1 MIAKLLYV
9 ENTLCWPTLNLCMIQ
24 EYELSILL
32 RLAFLLGFLAVQTI
46 FLLKECVEVNN
57 SICMQILHIPII
69 LPIDILNVW
78 KILSNTTF
86 HLWSFFIQD
95 QHHKKDALILT
106 SKLKKCISSLKVH
119 VYKMIYPDLLH
130 NVLRV
135 KSIWNTFKK
144 RRAFLNKTWHHLTQV
159 VYLQKIL

>member
-1 MIAKLLYV
+1 MNCPFYLDLH
-9 ENTLCWPTLNLCMIQ
+9 
-24 EYELSILL
+24 
-32 RLAFLLGFLAVQTI
+32 FFLGFLAVQTI
-46 FLLKECVEVNN
+46 FLLKECAKVNN

-119 VYKMIYPDLLH
+119 VYKMIYP
-130 NVLRV
+130 
-135 KSIWNTFKK
+135 TFYTTYFVSKASGILSK
-144 RRAFLNKTWHHLTQV
+144 NGGHFLIKLDITWHKLCICRKSFNASVHQISLNQTG
-159 VYLQKIL
+159 